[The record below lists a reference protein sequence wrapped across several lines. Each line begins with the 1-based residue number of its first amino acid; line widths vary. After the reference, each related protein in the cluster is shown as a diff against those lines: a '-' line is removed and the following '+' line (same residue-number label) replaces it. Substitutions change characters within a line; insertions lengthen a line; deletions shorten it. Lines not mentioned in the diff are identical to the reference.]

1 MPTLYWKKKLA
12 LSISAFYGFPGER
25 YPCLFGIFAIPN
37 HGVSL
42 DKLSRAIDM
51 ELEDILKNGVSRE
64 ELNRAYT
71 IDEANLLRE
80 MESNLGMA
88 KELAYAQSMYGDYN
102 RLFSDL
108 EALKSVSSKDITGV
122 IEKYFVSGNMV
133 EARLINSKKQK

>member
-1 MPTLYWKKKLA
+1 
-12 LSISAFYGFPGER
+12 
-25 YPCLFGIFAIPN
+25 
-37 HGVSL
+37 
-42 DKLSRAIDM
+42 M

-133 EARLINSKKQK
+133 EARLINSKKTKIGRYI